1 MKKDTLAGSF
11 NQGAAT
17 ASSEPI
23 LKAAHLIAI
32 FKRKVAVVS
41 LKHERN
47 TRDSLA
53 AGECFPCVSGSPL
66 PFFF

>member
-1 MKKDTLAGSF
+1 MDVQIFWTGVKYYFALCIVPILISAGSL

-32 FKRKVAVVS
+32 F
-41 LKHERN
+41 N
-47 TRDSLA
+47 
-53 AGECFPCVSGSPL
+53 P
-66 PFFF
+66 